1 MSSELNVFKILISG
15 YFPAPGHAFRS
26 ISEMGAMLTMLT
38 TGIKSGPSSEANGG
52 NGGTV
57 STVGGGKSGS
67 GVKPSAGI
75 SSKKVRN

>member
-1 MSSELNVFKILISG
+1 
-15 YFPAPGHAFRS
+15 
-26 ISEMGAMLTMLT
+26 MGAMLTMLT
-38 TGIKSGPSSEANGG
+38 TGIKSGPSSEANGS

-75 SSKKVRN
+75 SSKKVPKEIYNKIKKSTKMTKFSYNYQNIK